1 MECVIQVF
9 PDEYHIATLHEF
21 LNACTDLHQAVQ
33 VIFQL

>member
-9 PDEYHIATLHEF
+9 PDEYHLATLHEF